1 MELNNFENQLREEIN
16 SREIQPLN
24 ATWDKLDALLSVS
37 EKPKMKRSWRYFAAC
52 SIGLLTVGAL
62 LFNQEIKII
71 KTQNKTVVFQ
81 KKGVFGNRIPDLK
94 KTPDQTKL
102 AVNQSAV
109 AFEPIKKPVQFL
121 KVKKVV
127 ATISKLNPK
136 NAFEVLEGNNLMLPK
151 KTNASDSNSETVE
164 KLLEAAV
171 AFSKP
176 QNSSFQNATIHV
188 NPTNLLSDVE
198 GKSELSFR
206 EKFSDKLL
214 NKCQAVKVALANR
227 NFK

>member
-16 SREIQPLN
+16 NREIQPLN

-37 EKPKMKRSWRYFAAC
+37 EKPKTKRSWRYFAAS

-62 LFNQEIKII
+62 FFNQEIKNI

-81 KKGVFGNRIPDLK
+81 KKRAFGNRILDLEK
-94 KTPDQTKL
+94 IPVQTKL
-102 AVNQSAV
+102 VVNQRTV
-109 AFEPIKKPVQFL
+109 AYEPIKKPVQFL
-121 KVKKVV
+121 KVKKAV
-127 ATISKLNPK
+127 ATISKTNPK
-136 NAFEVLEGNNLMLPK
+136 NAFEVLESNNLVLPK
-151 KTNASDSNSETVE
+151 KTNVRDSNSETVE
-164 KLLEAAV
+164 KLLEAAI

-176 QNSSFQNATIHV
+176 KNSAIQNERIHV

-198 GKSELSFR
+198 GKSELIFR